1 MSKMER
7 FATIV
12 NSITIVDRFSVLDVI
27 WVPATPLDVFYVTFL
42 KVVVS
47 RDLLTVI
54 FLTVIKHLSFDL
66 VLLASR
72 QTQDVNLTY
81 IRRLEDVLEVF

>member
-12 NSITIVDRFSVLDVI
+12 NSITIVARFSVLDVI
-27 WVPATPLDVFYVTFL
+27 WVPATPLDVLYVTFL

-54 FLTVIKHLSFDL
+54 FL
-66 VLLASR
+66 
-72 QTQDVNLTY
+72 
-81 IRRLEDVLEVF
+81 

>member
-12 NSITIVDRFSVLDVI
+12 NSITIVARFSVLDVI
-27 WVPATPLDVFYVTFL
+27 WVPATPLDVLYVTFL

-72 QTQDVNLTY
+72 QTQDVN
-81 IRRLEDVLEVF
+81 